1 MPWDAANSSARCA
14 QRETTETTREA
25 VARCAVAV
33 AWPAMWPGAITPQRR
48 PGAVDGSGTVEAGRA
63 NGGSATSRGAPV
75 ALLGPIEPSGPQRCT
90 PGGRAEAR
98 HRLGGRRCRSWV
110 QSIGRADTGAA
121 DGGSAGDV
129 ECGGGGVDAVSGPRH
144 LRCARTLRWSSTSE
158 LASEQRSFDMVDST
172 SRPFASR
179 RTVLAAGGVTTAAV
193 ALAACGGGSDSGGG
207 GGGEAPAADFE
218 ERGPITLARGKDT
231 TGK

>member
-1 MPWDAANSSARCA
+1 HRVAGVLDAVGRGERLGPLRRARDHGDD
-14 QRETTETTREA
+14 TR
-25 VARCAVAV
+25 
-33 AWPAMWPGAITPQRR
+33 GRR
-48 PGAVDGSGTVEAGRA
+48 PVRGRGELAGDVAGGDHPPSAGRA
-63 NGGSATSRGAPV
+63 RSTDR
-75 ALLGPIEPSGPQRCT
+75 ERWR

-144 LRCARTLRWSSTSE
+144 LRCARTLRWSSTLE

-231 TGK
+231 TGKLAE